1 MRGTAVFTSRLF
13 SMAADTG
20 TQTKQAEVVLQA
32 QDYLKMLRNHW
43 IESLIV
49 FILVFVT
56 CVLMTVMMTPTYQS
70 AISFEIYYPNEVVSV
85 PGGGDSR
92 TPGTN
97 TGNYMQTQHAVLLSD
112 VHLESVAK
120 ELGEQ
125 SDSGASSLSA
135 GAIRSMLRLKPQ
147 VGTNIVNVTAT
158 STEPALARDVCNAL
172 VNVYIANREAEELG
186 YIRDAREARS
196 AVLAERRKILDRK
209 AEVVRQIIRSGR
221 YTQNIWA
228 ESGASSPVST
238 DAEEQTQSSLR
249 QISESLKSEIS
260 QMEVHINHLLKL
272 KDEALLS
279 YVTRTGLLTAESYCS
294 ARVRELNEAFR
305 REVEDRQQKL
315 ISGYGEKHPVI
326 LRIDEQHR
334 STREQLFEELLG
346 MREAMSDQLDVKK
359 AEFDKLA
366 VRLEEARNKLRDK
379 ALEDQRVMH
388 ALQDYRQEKA
398 RFDRLENDAIT
409 DEMRMMSPRR
419 CVKVFSRPVVAQV
432 PSSPNYRLNLTAGAG
447 VGLICAIVVAVLI
460 SYFDTSI
467 KTLEDAERQ
476 LGLPVL
482 GVIPQNAALL
492 LLQEGADSPD
502 VEAYRILRTNIELK
516 KSLHR
521 VNSIAVV
528 SSNAGEGKTTTVS
541 NLAYVFASAGYN
553 VLMVDADL
561 RRPRLAAY
569 AELESELG
577 LTNYLVGTHE
587 LKDVVFRTSAPNL
600 YLLPSGPQT
609 SDPSGLLSSHRM
621 DQLLAEAAER
631 FDIVL
636 FDAPP
641 VLGVSDASLLV
652 SKVNATLIV
661 LQPSKMPLKALLRT
675 KMQIENAGGKL
686 LGLVMNNVDISADT
700 QYQYYTTYYSYYS
713 HDTKRPEPTSTAEN
727 MAKETAKAL
736 AKSRKAEQK
745 SAEVYDD
752 EY

>member
-70 AISFEIYYPNEVVSV
+70 AISFEIYYPHEVVSV

-92 TPGTN
+92 TPGTDS
-97 TGNYMQTQHAVLLSD
+97 GSYMQTQHVVLLSD

-125 SDSGASSLSA
+125 SESGASSLSA

-172 VNVYIANREAEELG
+172 VNVYVANREAEELG

-228 ESGASSPVST
+228 ESGTSSPVST

-305 REVEDRQQKL
+305 REEEDRQQKL

-346 MREAMSDQLDVKK
+346 MREAMADQLDVKK

-379 ALEDQRVMH
+379 TLEDQRIMH

-432 PSSPNYRLNLTAGAG
+432 PSSPNYRMNLTAGAG
-447 VGLICAIVVAVLI
+447 VGLICAIVVAILI